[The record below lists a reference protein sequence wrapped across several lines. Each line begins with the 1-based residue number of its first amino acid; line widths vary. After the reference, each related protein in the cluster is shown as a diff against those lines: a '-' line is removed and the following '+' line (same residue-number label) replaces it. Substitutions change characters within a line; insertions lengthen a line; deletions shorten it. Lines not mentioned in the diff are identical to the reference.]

1 MEDTFSPK
9 MLALELFRCRLQHI
23 IAIMHEVVNRAES
36 NSGNFAVSD
45 DFHQ

>member
-23 IAIMHEVVNRAES
+23 IAIMHEVVNRAENNPAS
-36 NSGNFAVSD
+36 FTVSD
-45 DFHQ
+45 NFHQ